1 MTGLIFSLL
10 NLISVMAA
18 RVEIKG
24 LEEIVD
30 ALKKMAKTF
39 TPEDVQEV
47 LTGQGEILAK
57 SMQNLAPVNTGRLRR
72 SIGVLKRDNSKFP
85 YTVLVGIDYSKDV
98 KGSTMTL
105 AALASVVEYGA
116 AARYPKKNK
125 PYKRVLIDGEWR
137 TMTQEKPFAPIAARP
152 FIRPAFDT
160 NAGMMQKNII
170 EGLYKIASNRG
181 KELGFDGK

>member
-72 SIGVLKRDNSKFP
+72 SIGVLK
-85 YTVLVGIDYSKDV
+85 GI
-98 KGSTMTL
+98 T
-105 AALASVVEYGA
+105 ASSHI
-116 AARYPKKNK
+116 
-125 PYKRVLIDGEWR
+125 L
-137 TMTQEKPFAPIAARP
+137 F
-152 FIRPAFDT
+152 
-160 NAGMMQKNII
+160 
-170 EGLYKIASNRG
+170 
-181 KELGFDGK
+181 